1 VRIMETITPTNARKN
16 LYGLIKHVVSDSQ
29 PVEISNTTNEQE
41 SVVVISKSD
50 WNAIQETL
58 YLQNVGVLDRIKQF
72 EEEETEELGE
82 IDWDTL

>member
-1 VRIMETITPTNARKN
+1 MRIMETITPTNARKN